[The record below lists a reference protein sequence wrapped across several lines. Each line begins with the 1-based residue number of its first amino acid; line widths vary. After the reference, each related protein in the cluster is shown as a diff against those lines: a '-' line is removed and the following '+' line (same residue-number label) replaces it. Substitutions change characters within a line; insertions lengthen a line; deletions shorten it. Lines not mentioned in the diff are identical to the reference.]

1 MRFSANII
9 SETVFRMSTP
19 QQVITSRQARRQ
31 VNILGFPLI
40 LYILLNFLLWHGTG
54 IVSRFYDVASLGID
68 PEIICMASG
77 IVLTLLIAFVM
88 FTISAARLHLP
99 IRDYL
104 NPTGSDLVHKIAL
117 MCIGIAV
124 MVLTTY
130 TGTFLDFLVH
140 PASGAYAFV
149 GHFTTDVNILK
160 NILYFVLFVLVKP
173 VCDEYIFR
181 GIIQRQ
187 LGHYSR
193 FFGVLASSVLYA
205 IAQPTLSEAIPSFF
219 LGWYLALLT
228 LRYHSIR
235 PAYKIHVIAALFF
248 WVLAIIPQKYALI
261 PLIVITLNY
270 VVTLLFL
277 IGNTVNYRIAF
288 MRMPE
293 IKLWKIV
300 FTSSTV
306 IICILLFIA
315 ENILSFF

>member
-9 SETVFRMSTP
+9 SEYFLMSIP
-19 QQVITSRQARRQ
+19 RQVITTRQAKHQ

-40 LYILLNFLLWHGTG
+40 LYILLNLLLWHGTG

-68 PEIICMASG
+68 PEIISMATG
-77 IVLTLLIAFVM
+77 IVLTLLIAFGA
-88 FTISAARLHLP
+88 FSISAARLHLP

-104 NPTGSDLVHKIAL
+104 QSTGMDLMHKIAL
-117 MCIGIAV
+117 VCIGIAV

-130 TGTFLDFLVH
+130 TGTFLKFLMH
-140 PASGAYAFV
+140 PASSAYAFV
-149 GHFTTDVNILK
+149 GHFTTNANILK

-193 FFGVLASSVLYA
+193 FFGVLASSILYA
-205 IAQPTLSEAIPSFF
+205 IAQPSLSDAIPSFF

-228 LRYHSIR
+228 LRYHSIK
-235 PAYKIHVIAALFF
+235 PTYKIHLVISLFF
-248 WVLAIIPQKYALI
+248 WVLAIIPQEYVLI
-261 PLIVITLNY
+261 PIIVITLDY
-270 VVTLLFL
+270 IVTLLFL

-288 MRMPE
+288 MRFPE
-293 IKLWKIV
+293 KKLWKIV

-315 ENILSFF
+315 ENVLSFL